1 MRLQDFGL
9 LADENINLRV
19 VEHLRECGFDVLDI
33 KETPHVGQPDVDL
46 LRIALAHNRVIIT
59 HDRDFGRLAVA
70 ALEPMVGIL
79 YLRPGHKDA
88 CFTIETLNAVL
99 GSELD
104 VTPPFILVAVRTQSG
119 VSIRLRS
126 F

>member
-19 VEHLRECGFDVLDI
+19 VKHLRECGFDVLEI
-33 KETPHVGQPDVDL
+33 KETPHVAQPDVGL
-46 LRIALAHNRVIIT
+46 LRIALAQNRVIIT

-70 ALEPMVGIL
+70 AMEPMVGIL

-88 CFTIETLNAVL
+88 SFTIETLNAVL